1 MCLSRYNTQGK
12 QLNVILNAIEY
23 DIECDM
29 NTSEQYDEIVARC
42 RRIYE
47 LKMRDYGP
55 SWRIMRPQTV
65 NDQLFI
71 KAKRV
76 REIEMTGV
84 NLVGESVEGEM
95 MAIVNY
101 SIIGLIQLRQGFADS
116 VDMTRERAM
125 ELYDDYMA
133 EAKALMLR
141 KNHDYGEAWRDMF
154 PSSLTDIILTKINRN
169 KAIAANDNKTLIS
182 EGADGNYFDMLNYA
196 VFYLIQM
203 TLHE

>member
-1 MCLSRYNTQGK
+1 
-12 QLNVILNAIEY
+12 
-23 DIECDM
+23 M
-29 NTSEQYDEIVARC
+29 NTSVQYDDVVAKC
-42 RRIYE
+42 RQIFV
-47 LKMRDYGP
+47 LKMKDYGP

-84 NLVGESVEGEM
+84 NLVGETIEEEM

-101 SIIGLIQLRQGFADS
+101 SIIGLIQLREGYADS
-116 VDMTRERAM
+116 VDMTAERAT
-125 ELYDDYMA
+125 ELYDRYIQD
-133 EAKALMLR
+133 AKKLMMR

-154 PSSLTDIILTKINRN
+154 QASLTDIILTKINRN
-169 KAIAANDNKTLIS
+169 KAITANDNQTLIS

-196 VFYLIQM
+196 VFYLIKQ
-203 TLHE
+203 LYNEKQ

>member
-1 MCLSRYNTQGK
+1 MSFVSL
-12 QLNVILNAIEY
+12 
-23 DIECDM
+23 M

-116 VDMTRERAM
+116 VDMTRDRAM
-125 ELYDDYMA
+125 QLYDDYMA

-169 KAIAANDNKTLIS
+169 KSIAANDNKTLIS

>member
-1 MCLSRYNTQGK
+1 
-12 QLNVILNAIEY
+12 
-23 DIECDM
+23 M
-29 NTSEQYDEIVARC
+29 NTSVQYDDVVAKC
-42 RRIYE
+42 RQIFV
-47 LKMRDYGP
+47 LKMKDYGP

-84 NLVGESVEGEM
+84 NLVGETIEEEM

-101 SIIGLIQLRQGFADS
+101 SIIGLIQLREGYADS
-116 VDMTRERAM
+116 VDMTADRAT
-125 ELYDDYMA
+125 ELYDRYIQ
-133 EAKALMLR
+133 EAKKLMMR

-154 PSSLTDIILTKINRN
+154 QASLTDIILTKINRN
-169 KAIAANDNKTLIS
+169 KAITANDNQTLVS

-196 VFYLIQM
+196 VFYLIKQ
-203 TLHE
+203 LYNEKQ